1 MRARRHRTLTPL
13 SLAILRL
20 LHERPMHPYEM
31 QQLVRDRGTDFVI
44 KVRAGSL
51 YHAVERLAALA
62 LIAPVETGREGRRP
76 ERTVYA
82 ITDAG
87 RDEFMDNLRDLV
99 RSPAEEFPVFAAA
112 LEMLATIEPAA
123 ARRLL
128 MQRTFTLEAQ
138 VAGTEQVVGALAKS
152 GLDRI
157 DIVETEYAQH
167 MLRAELTWVRGLI
180 DDIDSGAI
188 AWSPTRHRTEHHG
201 LRRSSLTTT
210 HEAHHDPATTAKEH
224 VS

>member
-1 MRARRHRTLTPL
+1 MRARPHRTLTPL
-13 SLAILRL
+13 ALAILRL

-31 QQLVRDRGTDFVI
+31 HQLVRDRGTDFVI

-51 YHAVERLAALA
+51 YHAVERLATLS
-62 LIAPVETGREGRRP
+62 LIGPVETGRDGRRP

-138 VAGTEQVVGALAKS
+138 VVGSEQVAGALVKS

-167 MLRAELTWVRGLI
+167 MLRAELTWVRNLI
-180 DDIDSGAI
+180 DDIDAGAI
-188 AWSPTRHRTEHHG
+188 AWSPSRHRAEYQA
-201 LRRSSLTTT
+201 LRRSSVTPT
-210 HEAHHDPATTAKEH
+210 HEAPHDPRTTGKEH
-224 VS
+224 DS

>member
-1 MRARRHRTLTPL
+1 MRARPHRILTPL
-13 SLAILRL
+13 ALAILRL

-31 QQLVRDRGTDFVI
+31 HQLVRDRGTDFVI

-51 YHAVERLAALA
+51 YHAVERLAKLS

-128 MQRTFTLEAQ
+128 MQRTFALEAH
-138 VAGTEQVVGALAKS
+138 VAGAEQVTGALAKS

-157 DIVETEYAQH
+157 NILETEYTQH
-167 MLRAELTWVRGLI
+167 MLRAELTWVRDLL
-180 DDIDSGAI
+180 DDIDTSALT
-188 AWSPTRHRTEHHG
+188 WSPTPHHVDRQG
-201 LRRSSLTTT
+201 AQRDGDPPAPHSQHDLR
-210 HEAHHDPATTAKEH
+210 TTAKEH

>member
-1 MRARRHRTLTPL
+1 M
-13 SLAILRL
+13 
-20 LHERPMHPYEM
+20 
-31 QQLVRDRGTDFVI
+31 
-44 KVRAGSL
+44 
-51 YHAVERLAALA
+51 
-62 LIAPVETGREGRRP
+62 ETGRDGRRP

-112 LEMLATIEPAA
+112 LEMLATINPTA

-128 MQRTFTLEAQ
+128 MQRSFTLEAQ
-138 VAGTEQVVGALAKS
+138 VAGAEQVTGALAKS

-157 DIVETEYAQH
+157 NILETEYTQH
-167 MLRAELTWVRGLI
+167 MLRAELTWVRGLL
-180 DDIDSGAI
+180 DDIDAGTLT
-188 AWSPTRHRTEHHG
+188 WSPTLHYADHEGAHRDSD
-201 LRRSSLTTT
+201 LPASPSQ
-210 HEAHHDPATTAKEH
+210 HDPQTTAKEH

>member
-1 MRARRHRTLTPL
+1 MRARPHRTLTPL
-13 SLAILRL
+13 ALAILRL

-31 QQLVRDRGTDFVI
+31 HQLVRDHGTDFVV

-51 YHAVERLAALA
+51 YHAVERLAGAS
-62 LIAPVETGREGRRP
+62 LIASVETGREGRRP

-128 MQRTFTLEAQ
+128 MQRTFALEAQ
-138 VAGTEQVVGALAKS
+138 VAGAEQVAGALAKS

-157 DIVETEYAQH
+157 NIIETEYTQH
-167 MLRAELTWVRGLI
+167 MLRAELTWVRDLLA
-180 DDIDSGAI
+180 DIDAGTLI
-188 AWSPTRHRTEHHG
+188 WSPTPHHTDYQGDHRDSEPPVSAS
-201 LRRSSLTTT
+201 R
-210 HEAHHDPATTAKEH
+210 HDPRTTAKEH